1 MPAGTSSKTVFFQH
15 PFVLEAT
22 GETWPAGA
30 YEVETEREA
39 IDGILWSG
47 GHRVETTIRR
57 RDPAR
62 GVVESVRV
70 DASWLASAL
79 EADARR
85 GTEGEPSRQP
95 AAPGRTGTPPG
106 DASS

>member
-1 MPAGTSSKTVFFQH
+1 MPAGTSSETVVFQH

-30 YEVETEREA
+30 YEVETERQA
-39 IDGILWSG
+39 IDGVLWSG
-47 GHRVETTIRR
+47 GYRLETTIRR

-70 DASWLASAL
+70 DPSWLSSAL

-85 GTEGEPSRQP
+85 GTADGPSPRS
-95 AAPGRTGTPPG
+95 AAPDRTGAPPE